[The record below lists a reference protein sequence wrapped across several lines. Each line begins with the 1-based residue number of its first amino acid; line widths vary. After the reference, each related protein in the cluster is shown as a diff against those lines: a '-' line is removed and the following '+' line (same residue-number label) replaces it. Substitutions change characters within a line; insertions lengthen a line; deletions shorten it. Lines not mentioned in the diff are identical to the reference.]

1 MNNKKNK
8 IAAIYT
14 KDFSTYKDK
23 NKSLEIQSKICIQ
36 EAKQRGYE
44 ISRIYT
50 DNENEQ
56 TEFLQMLKDMKNQK
70 FEVLIIAE
78 FSRISR
84 KNRYL
89 SEFFKQFENSNIN
102 LISIA
107 QQINTAIPI
116 GRLMFNLIGTFIES
130 KESIL

>member
-1 MNNKKNK
+1 
-8 IAAIYT
+8 
-14 KDFSTYKDK
+14 
-23 NKSLEIQSKICIQ
+23 
-36 EAKQRGYE
+36 
-44 ISRIYT
+44 
-50 DNENEQ
+50 
-56 TEFLQMLKDMKNQK
+56 MKNQK

-89 SEFFKQFENSNIN
+89 SEFFKQFEDSDIN